1 MLDNKEIVARE
12 SNGGLSQHL
21 FQATGE
27 GCFMAESGQNQNHQ
41 FDLVLLGGGTGGYV
55 AAIRAK
61 QLGLN
66 VAVVEAVKLG
76 GTCLH
81 RGCIPTK
88 AMLKSASVL
97 DQVKEAAEFG
107 VTISGDIGFEY
118 VTALDRSL
126 KVVESQYKGLRY
138 LFDKKHKIPVF
149 MGRGMILDTTTV
161 EVTPNDGGGTF
172 KLTAKDLII
181 NTGSRP
187 RGIKGIE
194 FDGKRVFN
202 SDHAVVL
209 ENMPKSV
216 IVRGGGA
223 TGVEWADIY
232 HRYGAKVT
240 LVGRVVPQEDQEVSQ
255 HLTRALQRK
264 KMDVIPDARPTAEDI
279 DLTDEGVT
287 VRIKTSKGKEQV
299 LQAESLF
306 VAIGRQGNV
315 ENIGLEAVG
324 VKAEGDIIPVDSMM
338 RTNVEHIY
346 AIGDVNGQQMLAHT
360 AMRQGIIA
368 VEHISGLTPWPL
380 DILNSA
386 SCTYCEPEIGS
397 VGLTEAQAKELGYEV
412 KLGKFPMK
420 PNAKATI
427 EGHADGFTKLI
438 VDAETDDVLG
448 VHIIGPHAT
457 ELIAEAGLARFL
469 NASVQELATTIHPHP
484 TVSEVIG
491 EAAHDALGHAIHI

>member
-1 MLDNKEIVARE
+1 
-12 SNGGLSQHL
+12 
-21 FQATGE
+21 
-27 GCFMAESGQNQNHQ
+27 MAEATQTQE

-66 VAVVEAVKLG
+66 VAVVEELILG

-88 AMLKSASVL
+88 AMLKSASVY
-97 DQVKEAAEFG
+97 DEVKRAAEFG
-107 VTISGDIGFEY
+107 VKIDGNVGFVY
-118 VTALDRSL
+118 ADALARSL
-126 KVVESQYKGLRY
+126 KVVDGQYRGLRY

-149 MGRGMILDTTTV
+149 MGRGRLASATSV
-161 EVTPNDGGGTF
+161 EVTPNDGG
-172 KLTAKDLII
+172 AKFTLKANDVII

-187 RGIKGIE
+187 RAIEGIP
-194 FDGKRVFN
+194 FDGVKVFN
-202 SDHAVVL
+202 SDHSVVL

-223 TGVEWADIY
+223 TGVEWASIY

-240 LVGRVVPQEDQEVSQ
+240 LVGRVVPQEDAEVSQ
-255 HLTRALQRK
+255 QFLRALQRQ
-264 KMDVIPDARPTAEDI
+264 KMDVFPDSRPAPGDIEVGKNSVKMKVKDARGRETQLEAD
-279 DLTDEGVT
+279 
-287 VRIKTSKGKEQV
+287 
-299 LQAESLF
+299 ALF
-306 VAIGRQGNV
+306 VAIGRQGNI
-315 ENIGLEAVG
+315 EDIGLETVG
-324 VKAEGDIIPVDSMM
+324 VKTEKDIIPVDSML
-338 RTNVEHIY
+338 RTNVEHVY

-360 AMRQGIIA
+360 AMHQGIIA
-368 VEHISGLTPWPL
+368 VEHIKGMNPYPL

-386 SCTYCEPEIGS
+386 SCTYADPEIGS
-397 VGLTEAQAKELGYEV
+397 VGLTEKQAQDLGYNI
-412 KLGKFPMK
+412 KIGKFPMS

-427 EGHADGFTKLI
+427 EGETIGFTKMI
-438 VDAETDDVLG
+438 VDADTDDVLG
-448 VHIIGPHAT
+448 VHIIGAHAT

-469 NASVQELATTIHPHP
+469 NASVQELATTVHPHP